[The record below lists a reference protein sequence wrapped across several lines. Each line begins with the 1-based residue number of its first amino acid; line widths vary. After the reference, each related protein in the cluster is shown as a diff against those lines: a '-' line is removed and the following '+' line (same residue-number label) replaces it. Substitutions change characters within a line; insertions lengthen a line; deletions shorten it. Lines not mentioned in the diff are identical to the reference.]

1 MTTTTKKE
9 VVTYTRILDIPEEK
23 IAEYKEAFDMFDKSH
38 KGTISASDI
47 TKIMKNFGY
56 PISRKEVEGM
66 IAEIDT
72 SGDGELDFEE
82 FVTLMQKQTQ
92 YIDESD
98 EDMVLRAF
106 KSFDKD
112 HDGKIT
118 NYEFRYILSQ
128 LGDMFTEEEC
138 DTLFKECDLDND
150 GILVY
155 QDFINFQIG
164 YMFRNC
170 EKITCLD
177 LSNLK
182 TGMTNYMSSVFQVCK
197 SLEYL
202 IILCI

>member
-1 MTTTTKKE
+1 MTTTVKKE
-9 VVTYTRILDIPEEK
+9 VVTYTRILDVPEEK

-38 KGTISASDI
+38 KGTISATDI

-72 SGDGELDFEE
+72 SGNGELDFEE

-92 YIDESD
+92 YIEETD
-98 EDMVLRAF
+98 EDEVLSAF

-155 QDFINFQIG
+155 QDFINFW
-164 YMFRNC
+164 RNH
-170 EKITCLD
+170 
-177 LSNLK
+177 
-182 TGMTNYMSSVFQVCK
+182 
-197 SLEYL
+197 
-202 IILCI
+202 